1 MKLKRMIQVES
12 SVDFLPP
19 IVLISENN
27 FENFILWLNTKL
39 GYDIRSNILTI
50 EGKEWRITNEKEKD

>member
-1 MKLKRMIQVES
+1 MKLKSMIQVES

-19 IVLISENN
+19 IVLIPENN

-39 GYDIRSNILTI
+39 GYDIRPNILTI
-50 EGKEWRITNEKEKD
+50 EGMENN